1 MQHFSDRHGGVS
13 VDQFASLNVAFHVGD
28 DPEKV
33 EKNRSKIVATHGPLQ
48 YMNQVHGNRVA
59 IIEGITDETPTA
71 DALVTGI
78 PGIGLAVMVA
88 DCIPLLLRSP
98 ESVAAVHVG
107 RRGLVNGVALHTLS
121 AMKEM
126 GATEISAEIGPAICG
141 ECYEVSEEIYQEVV
155 QLHPAAAAH
164 TPHGTKSLDLP
175 KALTVLLQRESVAVK
190 NLNIC
195 TRESDQHFSYRR
207 DGQTGRQIGA
217 ISL

>member
-1 MQHFSDRHGGVS
+1 
-13 VDQFASLNVAFHVGD
+13 
-28 DPEKV
+28 
-33 EKNRSKIVATHGPLQ
+33 
-48 YMNQVHGNRVA
+48 
-59 IIEGITDETPTA
+59 
-71 DALVTGI
+71 
-78 PGIGLAVMVA
+78 
-88 DCIPLLLRSP
+88 LLLRSS

-164 TPHGTKSLDLP
+164 TPHETKSLDLP

-207 DGQTGRQIGA
+207 NGQTGRQIGA